1 MLTGDNQKT
10 AQIVAGELGI
20 DRLFAGLLPEDKVN
34 RVKELIEQKTQKKGS
49 LVYVGDGINDSPVLA
64 CADVGVAMGALGSD
78 AAIEAADVVIM
89 DDKPERLIDAIK
101 ISRSTMEVVW
111 QNVVLSL
118 GIKVA
123 IMVLGTLGVTGMWL
137 AVFGDV
143 GVTFFAVL
151 NAMRILRK

>member
-1 MLTGDNQKT
+1 M
-10 AQIVAGELGI
+10 A
-20 DRLFAGLLPEDKVN
+20 
-34 RVKELIEQKTQKKGS
+34 
-49 LVYVGDGINDSPVLA
+49 LVPV
-64 CADVGVAMGALGSD
+64 
-78 AAIEAADVVIM
+78 AAIEENFVSDNEIQNNFSVSFGADNATDTFQMPAGIERKFTDFTKSAARKQ
-89 DDKPERLIDAIK
+89 DDNSDFDAIK
-101 ISRSTMEVVW
+101 ISRSTMAVVW

-118 GIKVA
+118 GIKIA

>member
-1 MLTGDNQKT
+1 MNCCSGKFFFFQLNFD
-10 AQIVAGELGI
+10 
-20 DRLFAGLLPEDKVN
+20 FWVN
-34 RVKELIEQKTQKKGS
+34 LNS
-49 LVYVGDGINDSPVLA
+49 
-64 CADVGVAMGALGSD
+64 
-78 AAIEAADVVIM
+78 IEAADVVIM